1 MRSRKGLCPG
11 RKDFYPHVAKF
22 MPVPVAAASGA
33 GLLGLLLLQRYRKSR
48 KTLV

>member
-22 MPVPVAAASGA
+22 MPVPVAAGV
-33 GLLGLLLLQRYRKSR
+33 RKPG
-48 KTLV
+48 TYPEAVAEFGY